1 MFLRILWK
9 CVEVFNI
16 PFVAS
21 FWGVILLKWA
31 GISYLRLAQTTKGG
45 SYICFLSSFPVWF
58 GCLAFCLLSFQ
69 PSCRDANTVMDAV
82 EFVLQNFTEMNKLWV
97 RIQHQV
103 NFRSMKSW
111 WYLDT
116 HSTSALACLWLK
128 HKWTMKSRLLVMQVV
143 WCLWII
149 DIGEPELRC
158 SLDCRDQELFEK
170 SRRKRGTNF
179 VILYHR
185 YHYLTEYPI
194 LLCHCPIT
202 CI

>member
-1 MFLRILWK
+1 MCRGVQHPIRGLFLR
-9 CVEVFNI
+9 
-16 PFVAS
+16 
-21 FWGVILLKWA
+21 
-31 GISYLRLAQTTKGG
+31 SYLAQVSRDKLPEIG
-45 SYICFLSSFPVWF
+45 SDYEGWVVYMFSLFFSVWF

-103 NFRSMKSW
+103 NSRSMKSW

-185 YHYLTEYPI
+185 YHYLTEY
-194 LLCHCPIT
+194 LFYYVT
-202 CI
+202 AQ